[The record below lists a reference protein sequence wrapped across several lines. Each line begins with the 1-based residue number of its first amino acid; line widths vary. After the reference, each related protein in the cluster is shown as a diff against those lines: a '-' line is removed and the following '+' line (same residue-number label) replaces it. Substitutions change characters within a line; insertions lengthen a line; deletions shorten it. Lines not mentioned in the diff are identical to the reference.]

1 MVYTA
6 QFLDT
11 EIYPESTILRI
22 DINPFPHGAKQRQS
36 VLICKHDEPIIILCI
51 YVEIDDNGYLLEQCF
66 RDLLLN
72 ENKIALLYGQHVHLF
87 DTVSHEVKSIHLHDY
102 VGHLYPVPD
111 ITSGVLGSTFLVT
124 TFLYTFLIN
133 LDSGIIWQSKQ
144 CAIDGVIINEIQ
156 NNVIYG
162 SGEWDPPGGW
172 EPFCLSLST
181 GHFIKTTE
189 W

>member
-11 EIYPESTILRI
+11 EIYPESTILKI

-87 DTVSHEVKSIHLHDY
+87 CVSACPDTAACS
-102 VGHLYPVPD
+102 
-111 ITSGVLGSTFLVT
+111 
-124 TFLYTFLIN
+124 
-133 LDSGIIWQSKQ
+133 
-144 CAIDGVIINEIQ
+144 
-156 NNVIYG
+156 
-162 SGEWDPPGGW
+162 
-172 EPFCLSLST
+172 SLSSQILCGAIRRSNWIWISPT
-181 GHFIKTTE
+181 V
-189 W
+189 